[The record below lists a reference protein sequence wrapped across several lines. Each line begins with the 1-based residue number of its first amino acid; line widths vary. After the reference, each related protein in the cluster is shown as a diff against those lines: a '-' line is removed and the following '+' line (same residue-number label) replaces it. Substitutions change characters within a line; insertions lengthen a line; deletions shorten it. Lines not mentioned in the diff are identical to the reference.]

1 MSQDLRK
8 LLEKERERKY
18 RMKEGHEGRFLQ
30 RLDKALPRKNKN
42 LARYWSIA
50 ASIAVVL
57 GLGIY
62 FLSLNNQA
70 DLPVKTT
77 VVSKENTQEKEQG
90 ISLGDLSPDLKKI
103 ENYYVASINLELSRL
118 EVSTDNKALVDSFM
132 DRLAELNMEYND
144 LNKELNNIG
153 PNDQTIAALI
163 QNLQLRLELLH
174 KLKDKLNEFKS
185 SKNEQIESNSI

>member
-8 LLEKERERKY
+8 LLKKERERKF
-18 RMKEGHEGRFLQ
+18 RMKEGHEDRFME
-30 RLDKALPRKNKN
+30 RLDVSMPRQHKSFLP
-42 LARYWSIA
+42 YWGIA
-50 ASIAVVL
+50 ASIVVLL

-62 FLSLNNQA
+62 FFSINENS

-77 VVSKENTQEKEQG
+77 VVSKEDTQEKNEG

-103 ENYYVASINLELSRL
+103 ENYYVASINLELSQL
-118 EVSTDNKALVDSFM
+118 EVSADNKALVDGFM
-132 DRLAELNMEYND
+132 ERLGELNVEYND
-144 LNKELNNIG
+144 LNKELNNMG
-153 PNDQTIAALI
+153 PNDQTISALI

-185 SKNEQIESNSI
+185 SKNEQVESNTI